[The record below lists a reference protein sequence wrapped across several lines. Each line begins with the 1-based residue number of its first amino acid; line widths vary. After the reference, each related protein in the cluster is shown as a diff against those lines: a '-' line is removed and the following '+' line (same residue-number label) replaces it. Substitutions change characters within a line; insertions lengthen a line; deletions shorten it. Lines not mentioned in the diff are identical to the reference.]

1 MTIGISKVQME
12 VIMDKQQR
20 EEVYEYKKKLF
31 LGNPI
36 SGLSAIEFGFDL
48 DKQKNVY
55 HYTDIAGFKSI
66 MENRELWA
74 SHIAFMN
81 DESEFFHGKNLFK
94 EHLRAKIKSVSG
106 VEQFILKDTLDR
118 LDNEISGWIMPHSS
132 KDVFSL
138 SFSYSRNS
146 LEMWRGYGRDSG
158 IAIGFDYSLCN
169 NPPEENFKNHDSI
182 QMNQSCG
189 GLCLLR
195 SDQYEALIKKYGDEN
210 KVMPRNE
217 VRFFPTAVVYDDD
230 KKSELVEET
239 IKMAMDYFYKFY
251 PKLSERDVSIISD
264 PLLDLIFLICPLL
277 KHKGFEGE
285 AECRLV
291 ENYYN
296 DEESYPVEF
305 RIRNGIMLPYIKYK
319 MLDLNCR
326 PITTWPIHE
335 IVVGPG
341 SKQDKVIQSVKY
353 FLEKKDMKDLADK
366 VVASDI
372 PYVET

>member
-1 MTIGISKVQME
+1 ME
-12 VIMDKQQR
+12 DVMDNSRR
-20 EEVYEYKKKLF
+20 EEIYADLKKIF
-31 LGNPI
+31 FGNPI
-36 SGLSAIEFGFDL
+36 SGLSAIKFGFEL
-48 DKQKNVY
+48 EKPQNVY
-55 HYTDIAGFKSI
+55 HYTDISGFKSI
-66 MENRELWA
+66 IENRELWA

-81 DESEFFHGKNLFK
+81 DESEFSHGKNLFK
-94 EHLRAKIKSVSG
+94 RHLESRIKSVSG
-106 VEQFILKDTLDR
+106 VEQFILKDTLNR

-138 SFSYSRNS
+138 SFSYNRNS

-169 NPPEENFKNHDSI
+169 NPPEENFKNYDSI

-195 SDQYEALIKKYGDEN
+195 SDSDQHEALKNKYGDEN
-210 KVMPRNE
+210 KVMPENE
-217 VRFFPTAVVYDDD
+217 VRFFPVAVVYNDN

-239 IKMAMDYFYKFY
+239 IKMVMDYFYKFY

-277 KHKGFEGE
+277 KDKGFEGE

-296 DEESYPVEF
+296 DKESYPVEF

-326 PITTWPIHE
+326 PITIWPIHE

-341 SKQDKVIQSVKY
+341 SKQNKVIQSIKY
-353 FLEKKDMKDLADK
+353 FLEKKDMKDLVDK